1 MPTRLSGTA
10 SDGPL
15 VIPRY
20 CAVIREGAHYAFQ
33 LGGGRFRE
41 LIVAGTIVIGQHRG
55 PLTRNFLGQSH
66 AESFIFIAIATILLT
81 RLYLKLTGYPQVGGG
96 DLHIAHTLYGE
107 LLTMLALLVG
117 WLLLGT
123 GARTLAVVTSSTG
136 ADDLGRRVNSE
147 ATMSG
152 GNLTE
157 AALREAFGH
166 FPTGVIAI
174 AAEVGSTRVGLAVS
188 TFVPVSLDPPLV
200 SFCVQNTSTTW
211 PKLKDVP
218 RLGISVLGES
228 HDEAART
235 LAAQTGD
242 RFAGMQTVSADNGA
256 VFIEGTSV
264 WLESSIEQLV
274 QAGDH
279 TIVILRVCDITV
291 HPDVAPI
298 VFHRSTFRRLGA

>member
-1 MPTRLSGTA
+1 MDD
-10 SDGPL
+10 DGS
-15 VIPRY
+15 
-20 CAVIREGAHYAFQ
+20 CA
-33 LGGGRFRE
+33 
-41 LIVAGTIVIGQHRG
+41 
-55 PLTRNFLGQSH
+55 P
-66 AESFIFIAIATILLT
+66 
-81 RLYLKLTGYPQVGGG
+81 K
-96 DLHIAHTLYGE
+96 
-107 LLTMLALLVG
+107 
-117 WLLLGT
+117 
-123 GARTLAVVTSSTG
+123 AVP
-136 ADDLGRRVNSE
+136 RRVSRE

-174 AAEVGSTRVGLAVS
+174 AAEVDFTRVGLAVS

-211 PKLKDVP
+211 PKLKDAP

-235 LAAQTGD
+235 LAARTGD
-242 RFAGMQTVSADNGA
+242 RFTGMATVSTDNGA

-264 WLESSIEQLV
+264 WLESAIEQLV

-279 TIVILRVCDITV
+279 TIVILRVHDVTV